1 MLTHTVDI
9 IGYEGRYKV
18 TPDGKILS
26 LPNGS
31 RKNIR
36 ELKQEII
43 CSKKAKYRR
52 VTLCKNGKTKRFFV
66 HRLVCSAFHKNP
78 ENKPQV
84 NHIDNDGENNKSINL
99 EWVTSKEN
107 MRHSE
112 KQGRQNNVK
121 KLGTIAASKKAR
133 QQTQQKI
140 EAHFGDRLVKIEYS
154 LKKQN
159 RRRCFITFRCK
170 ICGNIYTKRNNTPA
184 IKRGGVC
191 RECI

>member
-1 MLTHTVDI
+1 MLTHAVDI
-9 IGYEGRYKV
+9 LGYEGRYKV

-36 ELKQEII
+36 ELKQESI

-52 VTLCKNGKTKRFFV
+52 VTLCKNGKTERFFV

-99 EWVTSKEN
+99 EWVTGKEN

-112 KQGRQNNVK
+112 KQGRQDK
-121 KLGTIAASKKAR
+121 CRFLGSTAASKKAR
-133 QQTQQKI
+133 QQTKEKLQNC
-140 EAHFGDRLVKIEYS
+140 FGDRLIKIEYPQ
-154 LKKQN
+154 KG
-159 RRRCFITFRCK
+159 RCFITFYCK
-170 ICGNIYTKRNNTPA
+170 ICGNIYTKRNDTPA